1 MVCLLKPFVCITPL
15 HTLFPSFFRPEE
27 LGRNPESAIAALYH
41 NKPHQFH
48 EDGLR
53 FATLALLTQHTDKFI
68 AHKKVLQKKGTVREY
83 REWYCS
89 TAQWITDFGALNVGG
104 SGGAGGAIVSTS
116 SVLTTAPATQHAS
129 SSSSADN
136 EEYVVPADEYFT
148 RCPVSRETFE
158 CFWDDH
164 EGEMLY
170 RNAVKVLITES
181 ADPAL
186 YALAQPIPWVDNAN
200 SATAV
205 RYLIVHKVLVLDA
218 WLSAGR
224 AVPLQDAVIRYK
236 AVLNATSGGGVSGAE
251 KAELLQQAVGQ
262 DDDEED
268 IFVLLEFK

>member
-1 MVCLLKPFVCITPL
+1 MYLTSL
-15 HTLFPSFFRPEE
+15 HTLFPLLRPEE
-27 LGRNPESAIAALYH
+27 LGRNPETAIAALYH

-104 SGGAGGAIVSTS
+104 SSGAGSGGGGAMVSS
-116 SVLTTAPATQHAS
+116 GSALNSAAATQHA

-186 YALAQPIPWVDNAN
+186 YALAQPIPWVDNAT

-236 AVLNATSGGGVSGAE
+236 AVLSTTSGGGVTGAE

>member
-1 MVCLLKPFVCITPL
+1 M
-15 HTLFPSFFRPEE
+15 
-27 LGRNPESAIAALYH
+27 
-41 NKPHQFH
+41 
-48 EDGLR
+48 
-53 FATLALLTQHTDKFI
+53 
-68 AHKKVLQKKGTVREY
+68 REY

-104 SGGAGGAIVSTS
+104 NSAGSAGGGSISAGNPSAV
-116 SVLTTAPATQHAS
+116 TAQNAPS
-129 SSSSADN
+129 SSTTDS

-158 CFWDDH
+158 CFWDDQ

-236 AVLNATSGGGVSGAE
+236 AVLNAASGGGVSGAE
-251 KAELLQQAVGQ
+251 KAELLLQAVGQ